1 MERPLTLLT
10 LQLLFLSSVAVGGFI
25 TVVPDLHRFVV
36 DAHGWMS
43 DRTFVTLFA
52 LAQAAPG
59 PGVIVVTLIGWQIA
73 GGWGAALATVAAC
86 LPTLVMGYA
95 ASRFWSRFSKVGWY
109 LTVERG
115 IVPFAVG
122 LVLAT
127 AVLLTQSAASTSI
140 DYLIAGGTA
149 AFMLVSRRS
158 PLIPLAIAAAA
169 GLAGLV

>member
-52 LAQAAPG
+52 LAQASPG
-59 PGVIVVTLIGWQIA
+59 PGVILVTLLGWEIA
-73 GGWGAALATVAAC
+73 GALGATSATVAAC
-86 LPTLVMGYA
+86 LPTLVIAYA
-95 ASRFWSRFSKVGWY
+95 ASRFWSRFNKVGWY
-109 LTVERG
+109 LTLERG
-115 IVPFAVG
+115 IAPFAVG
-122 LVLAT
+122 MVLAT
-127 AVLLTQSAASTSI
+127 AVLLTKSAATEWQ
-140 DYLIAGGTA
+140 DYVIAGGTVI
-149 AFMLVSRRS
+149 FMLASRRS